1 MKYLSLQIP
10 DTRGTPVVIQPPPG
24 IPSGPQFSIGNIA
37 SVFIALAL
45 VVGIFLS
52 LGYLLYGGFYWVQSG
67 GDKQKLDKARRTI
80 IYSIVGLIIMSLA
93 LVIVNVIVS
102 SLGVSSV
109 FPKN

>member
-10 DTRGTPVVIQPPPG
+10 DPKGTPVAIEAPPG

-37 SVFIALAL
+37 SAFIALMLAIG
-45 VVGIFLS
+45 VFLS
-52 LGYLLYGGFYWVQSG
+52 FGYLLYGGFLWVQSG

-93 LVIVNVIVS
+93 LVIINVITTALGIT
-102 SLGVSSV
+102 SL
-109 FPKN
+109 FTD